1 MPQPVEKRGTRSG
14 RRRVFALKMEEICDT
29 RRLMPSIHY
38 DMRRLRKPFRY
49 CIIPRRA
56 VCPVPTS
63 PFRSLPSSS
72 FAFSLI
78 IPKSSPFSELFNR
91 MKKHRTL
98 SGVFSASVQ
107 SFVCVPSQKGALS
120 VCLHRQSSA
129 GPLFTAV
136 NGIPPAWVVPKW
148 DWSQNG

>member
-1 MPQPVEKRGTRSG
+1 MQETPHVIVKTTGKAGFLDGLTGE
-14 RRRVFALKMEEICDT
+14 
-29 RRLMPSIHY
+29 
-38 DMRRLRKPFRY
+38 
-49 CIIPRRA
+49 
-56 VCPVPTS
+56 
-63 PFRSLPSSS
+63 
-72 FAFSLI
+72 
-78 IPKSSPFSELFNR
+78 
-91 MKKHRTL
+91 KKHRTL
-98 SGVFSASVQ
+98 SGVFSVSVQ